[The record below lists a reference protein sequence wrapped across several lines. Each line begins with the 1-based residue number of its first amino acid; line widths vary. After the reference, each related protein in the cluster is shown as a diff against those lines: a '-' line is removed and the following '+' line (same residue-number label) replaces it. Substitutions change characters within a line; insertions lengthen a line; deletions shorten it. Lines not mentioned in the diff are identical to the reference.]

1 MNSDF
6 FASVSI
12 GTRVV
17 VRYRLSPSALG
28 TTGETV
34 TDALGYLEAINETS
48 VTIKTRTAIVLIE
61 RSLITHVKEVPP
73 PPIRR
78 RAVSRQD

>member
-6 FASVSI
+6 FASVGI

-17 VRYRLSPSALG
+17 VRYRLSPSDLG
-28 TTGETV
+28 TTGEVV

-48 VTIKTRTAIVLIE
+48 VTVKTRSALVLIE
-61 RSLITHVKEVPP
+61 RSLITHAKEVPP

-78 RAVSRQD
+78 RSTDRED